1 MASFPPAQPVP
12 EIADETKSMFAVVND
27 ELTKNLQA
35 FMDNLPE
42 LTAKYSRFLE
52 ATKSLNPKAAMR
64 KGTGPV
70 SPLLKCHKSSSAL
83 NYEGMCESPLDLTP
97 KRPTNPVET
106 QDPSAEELLESAANN
121 THQDDP
127 KLFLKNFDE
136 PTGDPAKLPPLPE
149 DPLLSMNMDSLTR
162 ETYELHTILSGICD
176 WIEMQMPAIRLED
189 NRGVI
194 VQESVIRH
202 LIHMRTS
209 VQGVNGRQNTYARK
223 VADCVSKYYKEPLSA
238 KEYAKGLI
246 KHNMDT
252 WDQLERDWR
261 DVRQV
266 VILAGRLLSLNLD
279 KLQSPH
285 NNPTVHGMNYM

>member
-162 ETYELHTILSGICD
+162 ESYELRVILGGICD

-189 NRGVI
+189 NRGVA
-194 VQESVIRH
+194 VQEAVIRH
-202 LIHMRTS
+202 LGHMRTA
-209 VQGVNGRQNTYARK
+209 VQTVNERH
-223 VADCVSKYYKEPLSA
+223 LSYMA
-238 KEYAKGLI
+238 KRCEYATNYFKYPYAAKQWAAALI
-246 KHNMDT
+246 LWNMDH
-252 WDQLERDWR
+252 WDHLERDWR
-261 DVRQV
+261 QIRQIC
-266 VILAGRLLSLNLD
+266 ILAGRLLSLNLD
-279 KLQSPH
+279 RLRAPCVSVPH
-285 NNPTVHGMNYM
+285 FNYM